1 MHFKFY
7 IYLLVASTLLSC
19 SGGKKVSNKPSSTN
33 YVTNLQPNYSVS
45 IMANNL
51 SESFTKN
58 DEVIFLMYREDPSPA
73 TPYPILLKTILF
85 STENNKIKYNCN
97 IENIVGN
104 QRIILVLIELDSK
117 KNLAQ
122 IEPIVRI
129 NYKTLINAFN
139 NPKSNEIETFLG
151 DDDLLSIKAIGF
163 KDLMK
168 LDGVIN
174 VKGTK
179 LMDAYDYSIKI
190 QKILNN

>member
-1 MHFKFY
+1 MYK
-7 IYLLVASTLLSC
+7 ISLL
-19 SGGKKVSNKPSSTN
+19 
-33 YVTNLQPNYSVS
+33 NL
-45 IMANNL
+45 
-51 SESFTKN
+51 
-58 DEVIFLMYREDPSPA
+58 
-73 TPYPILLKTILF
+73 
-85 STENNKIKYNCN
+85 
-97 IENIVGN
+97 
-104 QRIILVLIELDSK
+104 
-117 KNLAQ
+117 
-122 IEPIVRI
+122 I

-139 NPKSNEIETFLG
+139 NPKSNKIETFLG

>member
-58 DEVIFLMYREDPSPA
+58 DEVLFLMYREDPSPA

-104 QRIILVLIELDSK
+104 QRLIMVLIELDSK

-179 LMDAYDYSIKI
+179 LMDAYDYSIKVE
-190 QKILNN
+190 KLLNN